1 METEKRIG
9 HFRVNRKVS
18 WGITF
23 PQNLHTVRLIQIRP
37 FWGLGAGFVHSL
49 GIECRTPFPKLP
61 DPLRKPRHRRRV
73 LVAKPAVGGG
83 RGPGFA
89 PGFVQ
94 PAVSVDDDLFHV
106 L

>member
-49 GIECRTPFPKLP
+49 GIEYRTPFPELP
-61 DPLRKPRHRRRV
+61 DPFRKPLHRRRV

-83 RGPGFA
+83 RGPRFA
-89 PGFVQ
+89 PAFVL